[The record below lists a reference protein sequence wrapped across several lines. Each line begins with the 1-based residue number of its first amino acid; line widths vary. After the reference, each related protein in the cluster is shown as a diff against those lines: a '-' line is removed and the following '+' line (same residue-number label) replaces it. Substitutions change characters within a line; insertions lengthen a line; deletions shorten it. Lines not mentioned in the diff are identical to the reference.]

1 MPTLEQIEAKREA
14 RKAQAETDRKAQL
27 AIDLEAIDAL
37 ECEYGDSNVAMV
49 EVTYLPGLPVLVAC
63 RTPKGPEIKRYR
75 DRVKDKGNGKSG
87 DPIAAA
93 IELAAVCRVYPPKE
107 AYDLILEARPGIDT
121 QIGVEALKLASGK
134 AASEGKG

>member
-37 ECEYGDSNVAMV
+37 ECEYGDSNVATI

-63 RTPKGPEIKRYR
+63 RTPKSPEIKRYR
-75 DRVKDKGNGKSG
+75 DRVKDKGNGKAG
-87 DPIAAA
+87 DQVAAA
-93 IELAAVCRVYPPKE
+93 IELAAVCRIYPPKE

-121 QIGVEALKLASGK
+121 QLGVEALKLASGK
-134 AASEGKG
+134 ASSEGKG